1 MTQHTNFS
9 PNIDRQTCCSTPR
22 ARMLETHAQRGH
34 DTTSI
39 SSISRHAQASISSIR
54 GGVCFSFVRPKS
66 HLPERTEMRAKTSP
80 FGNRVL
86 PNSGPPP
93 HPHPPLITPSSLCE
107 VMNEAPSRGAFVIH
121 HSVTLFPE
129 VAGAVVGGEGGLTEA
144 GIDPPNWACAAMPRP
159 ARTKPPSSR
168 NP

>member
-1 MTQHTNFS
+1 
-9 PNIDRQTCCSTPR
+9 
-22 ARMLETHAQRGH
+22 MLEAHAQRGH
-34 DTTSI
+34 DTSI
-39 SSISRHAQASISSIR
+39 SIRPASAASEEA
-54 GGVCFSFVRPKS
+54 CFSFGRLKS
-66 HLPERTEMRAKTSP
+66 HLPKRTRNLAQ
-80 FGNRVL
+80 NRRL
-86 PNSGPPP
+86 WQQLQMGDSRKNQPIRGPPP
-93 HPHPPLITPSSLCE
+93 PPPPLITPSSLCE
-107 VMNEAPSRGAFVIH
+107 VMNEAPSRGAFVFH